1 MFIPSYINQVLVVV
15 IVLSISFLTTWVFSS
30 DRKSKL
36 NKFFS
41 AWSILSLLWIVFG
54 YYANFTTKT
63 ELALDFMQLRF
74 GMVSLFY
81 IFAYF
86 FSCFLYYKKGIHLI
100 LDNAIIIICVIFF
113 ILSTCTN
120 LIIRDIFFT
129 GAGTEVVFGKLAL
142 FFFATIS
149 FLTFLVTVSVIKW
162 YIYSLREDRLKIQYF
177 LIGGI
182 IFIAINLIFNVGFP
196 LAGTYRY
203 YQIGDYS
210 AIFLIAFTAYA
221 IVKRELFGIK
231 VVLTSLLI
239 GAIGIVL
246 VLQILIAPS
255 FLWRIVDVVIF
266 LLFCLFGYYLLRA
279 VQQEEKRREEAEML
293 AIREMAFRQKAEK
306 LAAEFKRLDEAKTQ
320 FMLATQHHL
329 RTPLTSIQGYLSMLL
344 EGSYGKISD
353 RAKPKI
359 KNALVATQRL
369 IKLANE
375 FLDVAQF
382 EVGKETMTKKEVQI
396 EEVFDEVVDELK
408 TIARERNL
416 YVRLA
421 PAPESSAFKGEDEQE
436 FSRAF
441 GAGFQPQEQI
451 EFQSSERG
459 GFKKPEGLLPKVMA
473 NREKLKEA
481 IYNVVFNGIKYT
493 ERGGVIIKLEIA
505 NGKLQIVITDT
516 GIGMEPEEIAGLFA
530 KTFERG
536 EEAKKLYTTGRGI
549 GLYLAYQ
556 IIKAHGGRL
565 WAESE
570 GRGKGSTFY
579 IELPIN

>member
-1 MFIPSYINQVLVVV
+1 MDILLFNQIIIYLINIVGIWIAFWVWFANRVAKVNKMF
-15 IVLSISFLTTWVFSS
+15 FLMTIF
-30 DRKSKL
+30 
-36 NKFFS
+36 
-41 AWSILSLLWIVFG
+41 ILLWIDSSYLSSLSNQIHLALFWVKVVFG
-54 YYANFTTKT
+54 A
-63 ELALDFMQLRF
+63 
-74 GMVSLFY
+74 VSMFLVS
-81 IFAYF
+81 AYF
-86 FSCFLYYKKGIHLI
+86 FVVYFPREEKRYPI
-100 LDNAIIIICVIFF
+100 LDKVALGIGVILGF
-113 ILSTCTN
+113 ISILTD
-120 LIIRDIFFT
+120 LIVKNVEFKEWGVDL
-129 GAGTEVVFGKLAL
+129 VFGVAWNS
-142 FFFATIS
+142 FYIIVAFFA
-149 FLTFLVTVSVIKW
+149 FLVLGLLFKK
-162 YIYSLREDRLKIQYF
+162 YFKLPFQEKLKIQYF
-177 LIGGI
+177 LVG
-182 IFIAINLIFNVGFP
+182 FLIFSLMNLVFNVVFP
-196 LAGTYRY
+196 LWRGSIRY
-203 YQIGDYS
+203 NQFGSYS
-210 AIFLIAFTAYA
+210 AILLLIFTAYA
-221 IVKRELFGIK
+221 ILKRELFGIK

-246 VLQILIAPS
+246 ALQILIAPNT
-255 FLWRIVDVVIF
+255 LWRIIDTIIF

-369 IKLANE
+369 IRLANE

-382 EVGKETMTKKEVQI
+382 EVGKETMAKREVQI
-396 EEVFDEVVDELK
+396 EEVFDEVVDELRQTAK
-408 TIARERNL
+408 EKKL
-416 YVRLA
+416 YVKLER
-421 PAPESSAFKGEDEQE
+421 PE
-436 FSRAF
+436 
-441 GAGFQPQEQI
+441 
-451 EFQSSERG
+451 QS
-459 GFKKPEGLLPKVMA
+459 LPSIMVD
-473 NREKLKEA
+473 REKIKEA

-493 ERGGVIIKLEIA
+493 ERGGVTVKLEIV

-536 EEAKKLYTTGRGI
+536 EQAKKLYTTGRGI

>member
-1 MFIPSYINQVLVVV
+1 MSQFLLFNQISVIFVGLFSIFIAIVVYSGDKKSKTNRYFALLAIFISLWIILTFFASTTSDLSLGAFLSRLAYGSVAILFIP
-15 IVLSISFLTTWVFSS
+15 F
-30 DRKSKL
+30 
-36 NKFFS
+36 
-41 AWSILSLLWIVFG
+41 
-54 YYANFTTKT
+54 
-63 ELALDFMQLRF
+63 
-74 GMVSLFY
+74 
-81 IFAYF
+81 YF
-86 FSCFLYYKKGIHLI
+86 FSVHFLKEEEKYPSL
-100 LDNAIIIICVIFF
+100 
-113 ILSTCTN
+113 N
-120 LIIRDIFFT
+120 LLVPISCLF
-129 GAGTEVVFGKLAL
+129 L
-142 FFFATIS
+142 FFFSITTSLMVTEMTFTKFGPVPILGKGKNVYFAIIFLLLS
-149 FLTFLVTVSVIKW
+149 FIINRFLKNYFGLSKK
-162 YIYSLREDRLKIQYF
+162 EKLKVQYF
-177 LIGGI
+177 LIGF
-182 IFIAINLIFNVGFP
+182 FIWVSANLIFNIVLPVFQRTPQFWALGN
-196 LAGTYRY
+196 
-203 YQIGDYS
+203 YS
-210 AIFLIAFTAYA
+210 AIFLLSFTAYA

-246 VLQILIAPS
+246 ALQILIAPNT
-255 FLWRIVDVVIF
+255 LWRIIDTIIF

-369 IKLANE
+369 IRLANE

-382 EVGKETMTKKEVQI
+382 EVGKETMAKREVQI
-396 EEVFDEVVDELK
+396 EEVFDEVVDELRQTAK
-408 TIARERNL
+408 EKKL
-416 YVRLA
+416 YVKLER
-421 PAPESSAFKGEDEQE
+421 PE
-436 FSRAF
+436 
-441 GAGFQPQEQI
+441 
-451 EFQSSERG
+451 QS
-459 GFKKPEGLLPKVMA
+459 LPSIMVD
-473 NREKLKEA
+473 REKIKEA

-536 EEAKKLYTTGRGI
+536 EQAKKLYTTGRGI

>member
-1 MFIPSYINQVLVVV
+1 MSNLINNPILVLLNIISVGIAVWV
-15 IVLSISFLTTWVFSS
+15 YSANKKEKVNQLFFLIILCAIVWTN
-30 DRKSKL
+30 L
-36 NKFFS
+36 NY
-41 AWSILSLLWIVFG
+41 AGDIVTQPQLSLLLKRTYF
-54 YYANFTTKT
+54 
-63 ELALDFMQLRF
+63 AL
-74 GMVSLFY
+74 VSLFF

-86 FSCFLYYKKGIHLI
+86 FSVYFPIAVKKRFFLFEKT
-100 LDNAIIIICVIFF
+100 AIF
-113 ILSTCTN
+113 
-120 LIIRDIFFT
+120 
-129 GAGTEVVFGKLAL
+129 ALASV
-142 FFFATIS
+142 S
-149 FLTFLVTVSVIKW
+149 FLTIFTNFVVQDVEKKKW
-162 YIYSLREDRLKIQYF
+162 GFEIIPGSGIIIFYSLVVLFIFLILFNLIKKYLNLPIKDKLKLQYF
-177 LIGGI
+177 LIGS
-182 IFIAINLIFNVGFP
+182 IFYALFQSIFNIFFP
-196 LAGTYRY
+196 IALQTKQYW
-203 YQIGDYS
+203 QFGDYS
-210 AIFLIAFTAYA
+210 LVFLLGFTAYA

-246 VLQILIAPS
+246 ALQILIAPNT
-255 FLWRIVDVVIF
+255 LWRIIDTIIF

-369 IKLANE
+369 IRLANE

-382 EVGKETMTKKEVQI
+382 EVGKETMAKREVQI
-396 EEVFDEVVDELK
+396 EEVFDEVVDELRQTAK
-408 TIARERNL
+408 EKKL
-416 YVRLA
+416 YVKLER
-421 PAPESSAFKGEDEQE
+421 PE
-436 FSRAF
+436 
-441 GAGFQPQEQI
+441 
-451 EFQSSERG
+451 QS
-459 GFKKPEGLLPKVMA
+459 LPSIMVD
-473 NREKLKEA
+473 REKIKEA

-493 ERGGVIIKLEIA
+493 ERGGVTVKLEIV

-536 EEAKKLYTTGRGI
+536 EQAKKLYTTGRGI